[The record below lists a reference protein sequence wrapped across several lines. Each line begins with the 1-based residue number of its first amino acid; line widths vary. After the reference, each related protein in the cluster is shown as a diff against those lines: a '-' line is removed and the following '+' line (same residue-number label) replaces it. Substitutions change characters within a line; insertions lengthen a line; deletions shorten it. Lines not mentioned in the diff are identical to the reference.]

1 MIAPL
6 KHGLTLASLA
16 AVPVI
21 IGWLFFAE
29 QLGAANR
36 QHDLLVLGSAWAAS
50 VVSVALG
57 AAYLGKRRGAENL
70 RWFWPCQNCQKPRFI
85 AAYRCSQCRSAAPL
99 PPASRPFQNLLRA
112 GLAMF
117 YLILWLMPFL
127 LK

>member
-1 MIAPL
+1 VIAAL

-21 IGWLFFAE
+21 IGWLCFAE
-29 QLGAANR
+29 QIDTANR
-36 QHDLLVLGSAWAAS
+36 QHDLLVLGSAWAAAA
-50 VVSVALG
+50 VSVALG
-57 AAYLGKRRGAENL
+57 AAYLGKQEGAQNL

-85 AAYRCSQCRSAAPL
+85 AANRCSQCRSTAPL

-117 YLILWLMPFL
+117 HLFFWLMPFL